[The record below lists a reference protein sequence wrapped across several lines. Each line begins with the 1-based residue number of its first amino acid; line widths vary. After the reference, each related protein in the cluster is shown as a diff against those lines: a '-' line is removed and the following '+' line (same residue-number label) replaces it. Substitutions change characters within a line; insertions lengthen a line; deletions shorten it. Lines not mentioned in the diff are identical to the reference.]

1 MKRFTTHITEAQLN
15 EENCSCCDNKIDADG
30 KCGCGPDCEHCGGQH
45 DVDEG
50 SCGTVNASKKTV
62 KEAGLWDNIHAK
74 RKRIKNGSGEK
85 MKKPGSKGAPTDQD
99 FKDASESVEL
109 DEMSPADKKRI
120 SQMYDKK
127 GNLTPL
133 GKKVMDHG
141 KKAADAK
148 VADKARRKEYNA
160 YQKSK
165 RNEEAELEEAPKM
178 TGDSIKIQRAKDAEH
193 NAAMGRTKTGR
204 KKPVRTMTSTQRSL
218 ASMREDLNEE
228 RQSYYS
234 SKKHAYKPKNNSYDP
249 DKVVT
254 QAHLQ
259 HAHDFHDHETDK
271 GYDRYHTTHL
281 TVPHHTAQV
290 KHLHKAM
297 KANAKDDKAGLEKH
311 MKAYHHGNENHTI
324 NKTATYP
331 HAKHLPHHGE
341 SKDVNES
348 VYLDESIINQL
359 CADYI
364 NENNIDPAV
373 IENMTEEELNEFIG
387 KAIGGAVR
395 LGAKAVIGTAR
406 LAGKGAKRAVTTKQ
420 GSFRGTRAARQDKAG
435 DRAEKMAKKREA
447 DAKRAERI
455 RNAQDRSDAADARLS
470 DLKKNK

>member
-1 MKRFTTHITEAQLN
+1 MKRFKSHIKEAKDTYCSD
-15 EENCSCCDNKIDADG
+15 ECCGADVKAEDCDCSADCPHCNCNAIDEA
-30 KCGCGPDCEHCGGQH
+30 GC
-45 DVDEG
+45 
-50 SCGTVNASKKTV
+50 SSSKKTV

-120 SQMYDKK
+120 SKMYDKK

-165 RNEEAELEEAPKM
+165 RNEEAELEEAPKPIKLRGFGPDHKKASGSSLKKIAGMKEAKRRFGKTGAPKM
-178 TGDSIKIQRAKDAEH
+178 TGDSIAIQRAKDAEH

-218 ASMREDLNEE
+218 AQLR
-228 RQSYYS
+228 
-234 SKKHAYKPKNNSYDP
+234 
-249 DKVVT
+249 
-254 QAHLQ
+254 
-259 HAHDFHDHETDK
+259 
-271 GYDRYHTTHL
+271 
-281 TVPHHTAQV
+281 
-290 KHLHKAM
+290 
-297 KANAKDDKAGLEKH
+297 
-311 MKAYHHGNENHTI
+311 
-324 NKTATYP
+324 
-331 HAKHLPHHGE
+331 GE
-341 SKDVNES
+341 AVE
-348 VYLDESIINQL
+348 LDESNINQL

-364 NENNIDPAV
+364 NENNIDPAI

-387 KAIGGAVR
+387 KAIGGAVK
-395 LGAKAVIGTAR
+395 LGAKAVIGTGR
-406 LAGKGAKRAVTTKQ
+406 LAGRGVKRAVTTKQ
-420 GSFRGTRAARQDKAG
+420 GSFRGTQAAKQDKAG

-447 DAKRAERI
+447 EAKRAERI

-470 DLKKNK
+470 DLKKNKKNK

>member
-1 MKRFTTHITEAQLN
+1 
-15 EENCSCCDNKIDADG
+15 
-30 KCGCGPDCEHCGGQH
+30 
-45 DVDEG
+45 
-50 SCGTVNASKKTV
+50 
-62 KEAGLWDNIHAK
+62 
-74 RKRIKNGSGEK
+74 
-85 MKKPGSKGAPTDQD
+85 
-99 FKDASESVEL
+99 
-109 DEMSPADKKRI
+109 
-120 SQMYDKK
+120 
-127 GNLTPL
+127 
-133 GKKVMDHG
+133 
-141 KKAADAK
+141 
-148 VADKARRKEYNA
+148 
-160 YQKSK
+160 
-165 RNEEAELEEAPKM
+165 
-178 TGDSIKIQRAKDAEH
+178 
-193 NAAMGRTKTGR
+193 MGRTKTGR

-447 DAKRAERI
+447 DFKRAKRI
-455 RNAQDRSDAADARLS
+455 SDMKKRAS
-470 DLKKNK
+470 DLDKKISDLNSK

>member
-1 MKRFTTHITEAQLN
+1 MKRFKSHIKEAKDTYCSD
-15 EENCSCCDNKIDADG
+15 ECCGADVKAEDCDCSADCPHCNCNAIDEA
-30 KCGCGPDCEHCGGQH
+30 GC
-45 DVDEG
+45 
-50 SCGTVNASKKTV
+50 SSSKKTV

-165 RNEEAELEEAPKM
+165 RNEEAELEEAPKPIKLRGFGPDHKKASGSSLKKIAGMKEAKRRFGKTGAPKM
-178 TGDSIKIQRAKDAEH
+178 TGDSIAIQRAKDAEH

-218 ASMREDLNEE
+218 AQLRGEEVDMKESVDED
-228 RQSYYS
+228 
-234 SKKHAYKPKNNSYDP
+234 
-249 DKVVT
+249 
-254 QAHLQ
+254 
-259 HAHDFHDHETDK
+259 
-271 GYDRYHTTHL
+271 
-281 TVPHHTAQV
+281 
-290 KHLHKAM
+290 
-297 KANAKDDKAGLEKH
+297 
-311 MKAYHHGNENHTI
+311 TI
-324 NKTATYP
+324 NNLTA
-331 HAKHLPHHGE
+331 A
-341 SKDVNES
+341 
-348 VYLDESIINQL
+348 
-359 CADYI
+359 YI
-364 NENNIDPAV
+364 NENNIDLAD

-387 KAIGGAVR
+387 KAIGGAVK
-395 LGAKAVIGTAR
+395 LGAKAVIGTGR
-406 LAGKGAKRAVTTKQ
+406 LAGRGVKRAVTTKQ
-420 GSFRGTRAARQDKAG
+420 GSFRGTQAAKQDKAG

-447 DAKRAERI
+447 EAKRAERI

-470 DLKKNK
+470 DLKKNKKNK

>member
-109 DEMSPADKKRI
+109 DEAPIKLR
-120 SQMYDKK
+120 
-127 GNLTPL
+127 GFGP
-133 GKKVMDHG
+133 DH
-141 KKAADAK
+141 KKASGSSLKKIAGAK
-148 VADKARRKEYNA
+148 VAATEEVELDEAPRRKG
-160 YQKSK
+160 
-165 RNEEAELEEAPKM
+165 APK
-178 TGDSIKIQRAKDAEH
+178 IKPDFLKVQRAKDAEH

-387 KAIGGAVR
+387 KAIGGAVK

-447 DAKRAERI
+447 DFKRAKRI
-455 RNAQDRSDAADARLS
+455 SDMKKRAS
-470 DLKKNK
+470 DLDKKISDLNSK

>member
-1 MKRFTTHITEAQLN
+1 MKRFKSHIKEAKDTYCSD
-15 EENCSCCDNKIDADG
+15 ECCGADVKAEDCDCSADCPHCNCNAIDEA
-30 KCGCGPDCEHCGGQH
+30 GC
-45 DVDEG
+45 
-50 SCGTVNASKKTV
+50 SSSKKTV

-165 RNEEAELEEAPKM
+165 RNEEAELEEAPKPIKLRGFGPDHKKASGSSLKKIAGMKEAELEEAPKPIKLRGFGPDHKKASGSSLKKIAGMKEAKRRFGKTGAPKM
-178 TGDSIKIQRAKDAEH
+178 TGDSIAIQRAKDAEH

-218 ASMREDLNEE
+218 AQLR
-228 RQSYYS
+228 
-234 SKKHAYKPKNNSYDP
+234 
-249 DKVVT
+249 
-254 QAHLQ
+254 
-259 HAHDFHDHETDK
+259 
-271 GYDRYHTTHL
+271 
-281 TVPHHTAQV
+281 
-290 KHLHKAM
+290 
-297 KANAKDDKAGLEKH
+297 
-311 MKAYHHGNENHTI
+311 
-324 NKTATYP
+324 
-331 HAKHLPHHGE
+331 GE
-341 SKDVNES
+341 AVE
-348 VYLDESIINQL
+348 LDESNINQL

-364 NENNIDPAV
+364 NENNIDPAI

-387 KAIGGAVR
+387 KAIGGAVK
-395 LGAKAVIGTAR
+395 LGAKAVIGTGR
-406 LAGKGAKRAVTTKQ
+406 LAGRGVKRAVTTKQ
-420 GSFRGTRAARQDKAG
+420 GSFRGTQAAKQDKAG

-447 DAKRAERI
+447 EAKRAERI

-470 DLKKNK
+470 DLKKNKKNK

>member
-1 MKRFTTHITEAQLN
+1 MKRFKSHIKEAKDTYCSD
-15 EENCSCCDNKIDADG
+15 ECCGADVKAEDCDCSADCPHCNCNAIDEA
-30 KCGCGPDCEHCGGQH
+30 GC
-45 DVDEG
+45 
-50 SCGTVNASKKTV
+50 SSSKKTV

-165 RNEEAELEEAPKM
+165 RNEEAELEEAPKPIKLRGFGPDHKKASGSSLKKIAGMKEAKRRFGKTGAPKM
-178 TGDSIKIQRAKDAEH
+178 TGDSIAIQRAKDAEH

-218 ASMREDLNEE
+218 AQLR
-228 RQSYYS
+228 
-234 SKKHAYKPKNNSYDP
+234 
-249 DKVVT
+249 
-254 QAHLQ
+254 
-259 HAHDFHDHETDK
+259 
-271 GYDRYHTTHL
+271 
-281 TVPHHTAQV
+281 
-290 KHLHKAM
+290 
-297 KANAKDDKAGLEKH
+297 
-311 MKAYHHGNENHTI
+311 
-324 NKTATYP
+324 
-331 HAKHLPHHGE
+331 GE
-341 SKDVNES
+341 AVE
-348 VYLDESIINQL
+348 LDESNINQL

-364 NENNIDPAV
+364 NENNIDPAI

-387 KAIGGAVR
+387 KAIGGAVK
-395 LGAKAVIGTAR
+395 LGAKAVIGTGR
-406 LAGKGAKRAVTTKQ
+406 LAGRGVKRAVTTKQ
-420 GSFRGTRAARQDKAG
+420 GSFRGTQAAKQDKAG

-447 DAKRAERI
+447 EAKRAERI

-470 DLKKNK
+470 DLKKNKKNK

>member
-109 DEMSPADKKRI
+109 DEAPIKLR
-120 SQMYDKK
+120 
-127 GNLTPL
+127 GFGP
-133 GKKVMDHG
+133 DH
-141 KKAADAK
+141 KKASGSSLKKIAGAK
-148 VADKARRKEYNA
+148 VAATEEVELDEAPRRKG
-160 YQKSK
+160 
-165 RNEEAELEEAPKM
+165 APK
-178 TGDSIKIQRAKDAEH
+178 IKPDFLKVQRAKDAEH

-218 ASMREDLNEE
+218 AQLR
-228 RQSYYS
+228 
-234 SKKHAYKPKNNSYDP
+234 
-249 DKVVT
+249 
-254 QAHLQ
+254 
-259 HAHDFHDHETDK
+259 
-271 GYDRYHTTHL
+271 
-281 TVPHHTAQV
+281 
-290 KHLHKAM
+290 
-297 KANAKDDKAGLEKH
+297 
-311 MKAYHHGNENHTI
+311 
-324 NKTATYP
+324 
-331 HAKHLPHHGE
+331 GE
-341 SKDVNES
+341 AVE
-348 VYLDESIINQL
+348 LDESNINQL

-364 NENNIDPAV
+364 NENNIDPAI

-387 KAIGGAVR
+387 KAIGGAVK

-420 GSFRGTRAARQDKAG
+420 GSFRGTKAAKQDKAG

-447 DAKRAERI
+447 VAKRAERI